1 MRGWVLLAGAAN
13 ALAARD
19 QWIGWDRRCRPQ
31 NLPWVINPTRLLI
44 FPWVQV
50 RHLASHVLGPLTRRG
65 RRDWPARWGYEP
77 LGLETC
83 VAPDRFAETCYPGHG
98 AKVNEVVMLSA
109 CAAIQSA

>member
-1 MRGWVLLAGAAN
+1 MVVTVLSAAELAVG
-13 ALAARD
+13 D
-19 QWIGWDRRCRPQ
+19 QPHA
-31 NLPWVINPTRLLI
+31 PAE

-50 RHLASHVLGPLTRRG
+50 RHLASQVLGPLTRRG
-65 RRDWPARWGYEP
+65 RRDWPARWGYAP